1 MHVSHCSTEICLH
14 FLPVLAGSIRY
25 ANVFLFFSFFLGSW
39 ASLEGKT
46 QKQIKALVLSIYSV
60 IYINHTRA
68 VMQFQV
74 TALLY
79 SSF

>member
-1 MHVSHCSTEICLH
+1 MLA
-14 FLPVLAGSIRY
+14 LPPSAAGSIRY
-25 ANVFLFFSFFLGSW
+25 ANVFLFFFSFFLGSW

-46 QKQIKALVLSIYSV
+46 QKQIKALVLSIYNV

>member
-1 MHVSHCSTEICLH
+1 M
-14 FLPVLAGSIRY
+14 LAGSIRY
-25 ANVFLFFSFFLGSW
+25 ANVFFFFFFLGSW

-46 QKQIKALVLSIYSV
+46 QKQIQALDRV